1 MYATAFDEFGSIS
14 KGYPRAHMRFGDRRC
29 GRSASA
35 SSSVE
40 ILCGVDGVGGADG
53 GRRRSRGLRRR
64 AAALAEST
72 DATVS

>member
-1 MYATAFDEFGSIS
+1 MYTTALDELGSIS
-14 KGYPRAHMRFGDRRC
+14 KGYPRAHIRFGDKRC

-64 AAALAEST
+64 AAVLADST
-72 DATVS
+72 VAMVS